1 MLLGDAKATAHYSI
15 GSGTKLAMEDS
26 IGLLEALRATDNVA
40 DALQKY
46 EELRRDDVGRLQ
58 HSAEVSL
65 KWFEAMPLHWQLE
78 PEQFA
83 FGVMSRSKQ
92 VTYENLLAAGQQLHV
107 EQVQNWYIARAREQ
121 GYQVADGTPPM
132 FIPFKLRDHRAKKP
146 SSHVAHGPIFSRVDG
161 MPGEWHLVHLGSRAL
176 GGAGLLFTEMTCI
189 AADGRITPGCAG
201 LWNEA
206 QATAWARIVDFVHQ
220 QSDAKVCLQLGH
232 AGRKGSTKLAW
243 EGIDQPLDDPTANW
257 PLIAASS
264 LPYIEGVSQ
273 LPAAMNETDMERVT
287 AQFVRSAQL
296 AEQAGFDMLELHMAH
311 GYLLATFIS
320 PLTNIRQDE
329 YGGDIAQ
336 RMRFPLRVYEAVRAV
351 WPDHKPISVRVS
363 ATDWYEGGL
372 SEADL
377 LAMARILGDAGVD
390 LIDVSSGQTVSYE
403 EPVYGRMF
411 QTPFADLIRQSTGL
425 ATMAVGNIHNADQ
438 VNTILLQGR
447 ADLVALAR
455 PHLNDAY
462 FTNQAAAW
470 YGYQGHAWPKQYWS
484 GRNQAFLLAERERAD
499 YVRMRAALRPETHEV
514 IEEDPT

>member
-1 MLLGDAKATAHYSI
+1 
-15 GSGTKLAMEDS
+15 
-26 IGLLEALRATDNVA
+26 
-40 DALQKY
+40 
-46 EELRRDDVGRLQ
+46 
-58 HSAEVSL
+58 
-65 KWFEAMPLHWQLE
+65 
-78 PEQFA
+78 
-83 FGVMSRSKQ
+83 
-92 VTYENLLAAGQQLHV
+92 
-107 EQVQNWYIARAREQ
+107 
-121 GYQVADGTPPM
+121 
-132 FIPFKLRDHRAKKP
+132 
-146 SSHVAHGPIFSRVDG
+146 
-161 MPGEWHLVHLGSRAL
+161 GEWHLVHLGSRAL
-176 GGAGLLFTEMTCI
+176 GGAGLLFTEMTCV

-206 QATAWARIVDFVHQ
+206 QAAAWKRIVDFVHA
-220 QSDAKVCLQLGH
+220 QSDAKICLQLGH
-232 AGRKGSTKLAW
+232 AGRKGSTQRAW
-243 EGIDQPLDDPTANW
+243 EGIDQPLTDPAANW
-257 PLIAASS
+257 PLIAASP

-273 LPAAMNETDMERVT
+273 VPAAMSEADMDRVT
-287 AQFVRSAQL
+287 AQFVRSAEL

-329 YGGDIAQ
+329 YGGDIAN
-336 RMRFPLRVYEAVRAV
+336 RLRFPLRVYEAVRAI

-363 ATDWYEGGL
+363 ASDWYEGGL
-372 SEADL
+372 SEEDL
-377 LAMARILGDAGVD
+377 VTMARLLGEAGVD

-411 QTPFADLIRQSTGL
+411 QTPFADLIRQATGL
-425 ATMAVGNIHNADQ
+425 ATMAVGNIFDADQ

-470 YGYQGHAWPKQYWS
+470 YGYRGHEWPKQYWS

-499 YVRMRAALRPETHEV
+499 YLRMRAALRPETHEV